1 MVLVIPLFVYRKK
14 YEPWMTQIK
23 EYILIAA
30 FAGLFGFFSLYNYNN
45 LPVID
50 FLQWKVGNK
59 MLSDNPMPSKFYLT
73 YKNKQTNE
81 TKEYLSNELPW
92 QDSVWMANWEYV
104 STREDN
110 PNKSN
115 LGSFSIIDSIG
126 NDMTEHFIRNKD
138 FQFIIAAYDLKKTN
152 KEAFKNKI
160 LPLAEK
166 ALAKNYSFII
176 LTSNDRNDINN
187 FVKELKINENIEFY
201 SSDDTS
207 LKAMIR
213 SNPGLV
219 LLKNAVVLGKW
230 HYRNIPDFEKIDFN
244 KLEKKYLK
252 TSL

>member
-1 MVLVIPLFVYRKK
+1 MKVLKPFLYIIILVSVVSMACSFGADANTPTNPPQQQQS
-14 YEPWMTQIK
+14 EPTTPPEPTQAP
-23 EYILIAA
+23 E
-30 FAGLFGFFSLYNYNN
+30 
-45 LPVID
+45 P
-50 FLQWKVGNK
+50 
-59 MLSDNPMPSKFYLT
+59 
-73 YKNKQTNE
+73 
-81 TKEYLSNELPW
+81 TKEPEPTQAPDPTATELPPAAS
-92 QDSVWMANWEYV
+92 DFYREEFEGDISNFSYFEYHEEFENAA
-104 STREDN
+104 TD
-110 PNKSN
+110 
-115 LGSFSIIDSIG
+115 
-126 NDMTEHFIRNKD
+126 KD
-138 FQFIIAAYDLKKTN
+138 IVPTTDGGYLVFDLKKTN